1 MLRLRPE
8 AGSRPSRADG
18 SLSRHRPCRRPHA
31 AHSLGFRLM
40 KPKAAAWAAAFDSI
54 QTSRYSNYSHHF
66 KHFYYHFFTNL
77 NICLQLC
84 IYLYSIATSA
94 RHFSTLPPCTNERKQ
109 LWVFF
114 FSFLSILLYLLLDS
128 GNRCYE
134 CLLTHTHTTN
144 NGPAARTVGAWP
156 FLFLLMII
164 YCRYWI
170 QIDECNEQPTSQR
183 RT

>member
-1 MLRLRPE
+1 MRLT
-8 AGSRPSRADG
+8 
-18 SLSRHRPCRRPHA
+18 
-31 AHSLGFRLM
+31 
-40 KPKAAAWAAAFDSI
+40 AWATAFDSI

-66 KHFYYHFFTNL
+66 KHFYYHFLNVFTNL
-77 NICLQLC
+77 NIRLQLC

-114 FSFLSILLYLLLDS
+114 FIFIYFAIFTIRLREELEPVL
-128 GNRCYE
+128 RTP
-134 CLLTHTHTTN
+134 THTHTYTTN

>member
-1 MLRLRPE
+1 MRLT
-8 AGSRPSRADG
+8 
-18 SLSRHRPCRRPHA
+18 
-31 AHSLGFRLM
+31 
-40 KPKAAAWAAAFDSI
+40 AWASDLWSRKPQPGPRLSI
-54 QTSRYSNYSHHF
+54 VYKRHSTVIILIILNILIIIF
-66 KHFYYHFFTNL
+66 WMFFTNL

-183 RT
+183 RTWTTGTMGMANGYYIG